1 MRKYRSKDERYR
13 ASRDYL
19 TQLFRMETRFRSL
32 RERRARYQEM
42 ATSITPRYD
51 AQPSGGGSAGSKPE
65 RYAIKVLELDEELRA
80 WDADYAATV
89 REIERA
95 ISALPDGRWRDVLTY
110 RYLNFWAWARI
121 AREMHYSRDYVMRLH
136 ADAMVH
142 FKPPAPPKF

>member
-1 MRKYRSKDERYR
+1 MSKYRTKDERYR

-32 RERRARYQEM
+32 RERRARYQEI

-51 AQPSGGGSAGSKPE
+51 AQPSGGGSGGSKPE

-80 WDADYAATV
+80 WDAEYAATV

>member
-1 MRKYRSKDERYR
+1 MSKYRTKDERYR
-13 ASRDYL
+13 ASREYL
-19 TQLFRMETRFRSL
+19 TQLFRMEARFRSL
-32 RERRARYQEM
+32 RERRARYQEI

-51 AQPSGGGSAGSKPE
+51 AQPSGGGSGGSKPE